1 VVFCPILCCIHPDR
15 RWNGIDVSDSSLE
28 IVRLIASLPTQAIL
42 GVMIYRI
49 YIDAIK
55 GVVWLQGV
63 FEKLLDYALD
73 DETEKEKN

>member
-1 VVFCPILCCIHPDR
+1 M
-15 RWNGIDVSDSSLE
+15 SDSNLE

-55 GVVWLQGV
+55 GVTWLQGV
-63 FEKLLDYALD
+63 FDKLLDHVLD
-73 DETEKEKN
+73 DRKVENEKD